1 MALPD
6 GALRPAFQRRIWSA
20 ALLVVMFVL
29 SILVTTLPYGRDEDI
44 VGTDEALA
52 ELDTGDTAWMIVAT
66 GLVLFMTPG
75 LAFFYGGMVRSMNLI
90 STLLQ
95 SFVIMGLVMTLW
107 TIVGYSLAFGKDAGG
122 VIGDPS
128 TFIFLRDVGAAPSS

>member
-1 MALPD
+1 VL
-6 GALRPAFQRRIWSA
+6 LHREVFLFA
-20 ALLVVMFVL
+20 ATLTHIAATTVAVCVL
-29 SILVTTLPYGRDEDI
+29 Q
-44 VGTDEALA
+44 
-52 ELDTGDTAWMIVAT
+52 
-66 GLVLFMTPG
+66 

-122 VIGDPS
+122 VIGNPS

>member
-1 MALPD
+1 L
-6 GALRPAFQRRIWSA
+6 Q
-20 ALLVVMFVL
+20 
-29 SILVTTLPYGRDEDI
+29 
-44 VGTDEALA
+44 
-52 ELDTGDTAWMIVAT
+52 
-66 GLVLFMTPG
+66 

-122 VIGDPS
+122 VIGNPA
-128 TFIFLRDVGAAPSS
+128 TNIFLRDVGAAPSM